1 MHSKEWQKKLPQYY
15 LNTSKI
21 KHFFS
26 KEETL
31 QNSFLKH
38 IWFSDNFNGNKSQII
53 SFSSLMWVHTNHD
66 SSTSNLHKSCYVRN
80 IIGGWKYLLSLQM
93 FMEKFFMQVWKCL
106 WIPQKK
112 FKFNFHKILKWLLLW
127 DV

>member
-66 SSTSNLHKSCYVRN
+66 EFHIQPAQIMLCK
-80 IIGGWKYLLSLQM
+80 KYYWW
-93 FMEKFFMQVWKCL
+93 MEVPSQFTNVYGE
-106 WIPQKK
+106 I
-112 FKFNFHKILKWLLLW
+112 FHASVKVFVNTPEKIQIQFS
-127 DV
+127 